1 MSMPVLEST
10 AVAKRLDPKV
20 LAALRELGRQGG
32 KKGGKARWRGVSAE
46 ERRAFARKGAR
57 ARWRKEG

>member
-1 MSMPVLEST
+1 MST
-10 AVAKRLDPKV
+10 AVLQSKTMAKRLDPKV

-46 ERRAFARKGAR
+46 ERRAFAQKGAR
-57 ARWRKEG
+57 ARSGKGR